1 MSLSMVLGTPTL
13 DAVFAQKEGDGLRIV
28 AAEGDESVDLVGLED
43 FLHLLDA
50 ARDLLHVG
58 ARGVEDGAA
67 LQLDAIGVFKGE
79 RDEVVVEHAA
89 PAVEKADEFV
99 AVGLD
104 SLAHGRV
111 DHCIQAGAVA
121 AAGQ

>member
-1 MSLSMVLGTPTL
+1 MSASILLS
-13 DAVFAQKEGDGLRIV
+13 
-28 AAEGDESVDLVGLED
+28 LEN

-50 ARDLLHVG
+50 AGNLLHVG
-58 ARGVEDGAA
+58 ARGVKDGAA
-67 LQLDAIGVFKGE
+67 LELNAVGVLERE

-89 PAVEKADEFV
+89 PAVEKADELV

-111 DHCIQAGAVA
+111 DHSIQAGAIA